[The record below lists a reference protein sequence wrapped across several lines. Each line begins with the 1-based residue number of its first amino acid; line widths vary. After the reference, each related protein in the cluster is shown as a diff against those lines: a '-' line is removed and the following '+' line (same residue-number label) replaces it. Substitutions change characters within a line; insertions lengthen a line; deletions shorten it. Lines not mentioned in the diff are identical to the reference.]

1 MKPRVHTRR
10 ALLSARTPQTDL
22 GLRGEGPGGHCFPR
36 GSEDGLAQAAGCPR
50 ELTGGLSAQGRHLPL
65 GAGFSWPA
73 SICGFSA
80 HSRALS
86 SGPVK
91 AGLFPAKERPTGAS
105 LSPVKQR
112 LQAREEGKEHSSECG
127 QAPGCLQVD
136 QTSRGRCSHFI
147 GGCWGERHWCWGLQ
161 VPHS

>member
-50 ELTGGLSAQGRHLPL
+50 ELMGVSQPRAGTSRWELDSPGPRRSAGSL
-65 GAGFSWPA
+65 
-73 SICGFSA
+73 A
-80 HSRALS
+80 HSCALS